1 MGSLNRDN
9 RAPGIPRYDII
20 VVGGGFG
27 GCYALWKFRKLGFSV
42 HVFEA
47 GSELGGVWHWN
58 SYPGARVDSE
68 MPYYQ
73 FTIPEVWRD
82 WSWSQRFPDHAE
94 IKAYFRHVD
103 KILDLSKDVSYQS
116 IVNGA
121 DFDSDS
127 GLWTITTSS
136 GEIATCKWFVP
147 ASGSSHK
154 AYSPNFPGLNSYEG
168 QVIHSSSWPKATV
181 DFKHKRVAII
191 GAGATGVQLVQ
202 KVSKVAGNLSV
213 YIRNPNIA
221 LPMGQRDISPLEQ
234 RSQKGI
240 YRGLFQLARDTNA
253 GLACDAQS
261 VAGADVSPQERER
274 FWEELWSRGGFSFQ
288 AGNYTDVLSNEE
300 TSKQVYQFW
309 VSKVRQRVRDPAKQ
323 EIVAPRV
330 QPYPFATK
338 RSSLE
343 QDYYEC
349 LDRGNVD
356 IIGLKRTPI
365 REFSR
370 DGIITDDGKER
381 KHDIVIMATGYDN
394 MTGSLTSM
402 GLRGKDGVDM
412 KKRWE
417 DGVWSYLGIFAR
429 GCPNMF
435 MIYGP
440 QAPTA
445 FTNAPIFIE
454 DQVEIVAGLLSKLKE
469 EEIHTIEPRR
479 AAELQWKTLCQD
491 ISDSLLFRLNDSSW
505 YLGANIPGKKREQL
519 NYLGGMIGYRAACKD
534 GLKDWSKFEVSR
546 REGGTWPLAR
556 SSAPRA
562 RI

>member
-1 MGSLNRDN
+1 MSSVIRDKGI
-9 RAPGIPRYDII
+9 PGIPHHDII

-27 GCYALWKFRKLGFSV
+27 GCYALWKFRQLGFSI

-82 WSWSQRFPDHAE
+82 WSWSQRFPDHTE

-121 DFDSDS
+121 DFDTSS

-154 AYSPNFPGLNSYEG
+154 AYSPEFPNLSAYEG
-168 QVIHSSSWPKATV
+168 QLVHSSSWPKSAV
-181 DFKHKRVAII
+181 HFKGKRVAVI

-202 KVSKVAGNLSV
+202 EISKVAGNLSV

-261 VAGADVSPQERER
+261 IAGADVSAEERER

-288 AGNYTDVLSNEE
+288 AGNYSDVLSNEE
-300 TSKQVYQFW
+300 TSRQIYEFW
-309 VSKVRQRVRDPAKQ
+309 AFKVRQRVRDPAKQ

-349 LDRGNVD
+349 LDRDNVD
-356 IIGLKRTPI
+356 IIGLKKTPI

-370 DGIITDDGKER
+370 SGIVTDDGKER
-381 KHDIVIMATGYDN
+381 QHDIVIMATGYDN

-402 GLRGKDGVDM
+402 GLRGKDGIDM

-417 DGVWSYLGIFAR
+417 DGVWSYLGIFAG

-454 DQVEIVAGLLSKLKE
+454 EQVEIVAALLLKLKKE
-469 EEIHTIEPRR
+469 GVQTIEPRR
-479 AAELQWKTLCQD
+479 AAEQNWKTLCQD

-519 NYLGGMIGYRAACKD
+519 NYLGGMIRYREACKS
-534 GLKDWSKFEVSR
+534 GLKDWSNFEVKWTKSSNS
-546 REGGTWPLAR
+546 PLAK
-556 SSAPRA
+556 SNAPMA